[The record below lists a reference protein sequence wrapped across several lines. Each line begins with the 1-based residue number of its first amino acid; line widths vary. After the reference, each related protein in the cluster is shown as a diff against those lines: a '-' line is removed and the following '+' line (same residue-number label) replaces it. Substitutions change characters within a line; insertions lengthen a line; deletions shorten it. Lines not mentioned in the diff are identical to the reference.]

1 MRHGDWLRYRKNHSR
16 KGRSVEGAEALELE
30 IKQLIVEAAMLEEIA
45 PAESDSEAPL
55 FIEGLGLDSIDALE
69 LAMAL
74 KERFG
79 VQIEDDPEQDRE
91 IFASLR
97 SLADFVRT
105 QGGEPG
111 GGQA

>member
-1 MRHGDWLRYRKNHSR
+1 M
-16 KGRSVEGAEALELE
+16 EGAEALELE